1 MHFWDIFF
9 IFCHFLLKNLS
20 FFFFVIFLVAVEWTA
35 CDFYMDYSLTAT
47 VFCHLK
53 YTYLSNNKD
62 ECVVNTS
69 EATPQ
74 RCSIL
79 EVFSGIIGKSTEVGG
94 THAIE

>member
-1 MHFWDIFF
+1 MG
-9 IFCHFLLKNLS
+9 HFLHFLS
-20 FFFFVIFLVAVEWTA
+20 FFTKKFVIFFFFVIFLVAVEWTA

-79 EVFSGIIGKSTEVGG
+79 EVFSGISGKSTEVGG